1 VAHPRDSCPNVPKL
15 SFVMSRPREFDEGT
29 ALAAIRSTFWDHGYA
44 ATSVDDLVRATGLG
58 KGSLYG
64 AFGSK
69 REMFVRALRE
79 YCAAALEDAERALA
93 GDGGSCVRMR
103 AYVQGMVTR
112 IASSKRGCLLAKAIA
127 ELAGE
132 DRDVDTIVGDFYRRY
147 EEFFVGTLR
156 CARNAG
162 ALPKGVDPR
171 RQARLLVAVLR
182 GLESQGKAGVPAST
196 LRGVAESALEPLSPS
211 PGSGRSSPA
220 KARTAARKA

>member
-1 VAHPRDSCPNVPKL
+1 
-15 SFVMSRPREFDEGT
+15 MSRPREFDEGT

-79 YCAAALEDAERALA
+79 YCEASLAYGEQALRDDRV
-93 GDGGSCVRMR
+93 GGSLR
-103 AYVQGMVTR
+103 AYVQGMVTL

-132 DRDVDTIVGDFYRRY
+132 DGDVDGIVGDFYRRY
-147 EEFFVGTLR
+147 EELFVRTLR
-156 CARNAG
+156 RARNAG
-162 ALPKGVDPR
+162 ALPKDVDPR
-171 RQARLLVAVLR
+171 RQARLIVAVLR
-182 GLESQGKAGVPAST
+182 GLESLGKAGVSASK
-196 LRGVAESALEPLSPS
+196 LRGIAESALEPLSAS
-211 PGSGRSSPA
+211 PASASSSRA
-220 KARTAARKA
+220 KARTAARNA